1 MNNEN
6 LIKNSDLTPEER
18 RERAR
23 KAGKQSAKVR
33 RAKKTMREA
42 AQMILD
48 LKAPQNIAEQL
59 KKMGI
64 KSEDCVNQTAILIGI
79 MQKAL
84 KGDVRAAEFFRDTI
98 GTTGSASNLPD
109 DPLTESIFEEI
120 DNGAF

>member
-59 KKMGI
+59 RRMGV
-64 KSEDCVNQTAILIGI
+64 KNEDCVNQTAILIGI
-79 MQKAL
+79 MQKAM
-84 KGDVRAAEFFRDTI
+84 KGDVRAAEFFRDII
-98 GTTGSASNLPD
+98 GTARTANNLPD

-120 DNGAF
+120 NNGTF